1 MAEGEWGG
9 WLHPQGKAAPSNG
22 SCCTHLHVA
31 GLGGVGLKV
40 KNLPHFALNPPQI
53 CCVGGVLGGGCLGSP
68 LFPILQQ
75 EETIPAPQSAAQ
87 RRSKPSSHPPSG
99 QKPERIETPNN
110 PKPTQTTPS
119 FAQLPEHPL
128 ILMAYSCFL
137 PRQAALSAGE
147 EEEEGKDQV
156 SL

>member
-53 CCVGGVLGGGCLGSP
+53 CCVGGVLGGGLLGVAP
-68 LFPILQQ
+68 L
-75 EETIPAPQSAAQ
+75 
-87 RRSKPSSHPPSG
+87 SHPST
-99 QKPERIETPNN
+99 RRDHSCA
-110 PKPTQTTPS
+110 PKCRS
-119 FAQLPEHPL
+119 APL
-128 ILMAYSCFL
+128 KAFL
-137 PRQAALSAGE
+137 SSTIGSKTRM
-147 EEEEGKDQV
+147 D
-156 SL
+156 